1 MDAFKQAFR
10 ENPIGL
16 VGGSWLA
23 VVAGTLFM
31 VHRKQIPLQLKI
43 IQARIV
49 AQGALLTG
57 CVRARGAAPLLQGV
71 QWRASSPHPHL
82 HPTPLWRRRALL
94 PLSPPPAPPS
104 PRLTRARAS
113 PAACRRP
120 LHPLRPLL
128 QLPSPLLLQP
138 TRLWPRGCAA
148 GCLFL

>member
-71 QWRASSPHPHL
+71 QWRASSPHS
-82 HPTPLWRRRALL
+82 HPRAHTSLAPQGIAAIVAATSTPEPKTDPRARFSSGL
-94 PLSPPPAPPS
+94 PAP
-104 PRLTRARAS
+104 AA
-113 PAACRRP
+113 PAAP
-120 LHPLRPLL
+120 
-128 QLPSPLLLQP
+128 
-138 TRLWPRGCAA
+138 AA
-148 GCLFL
+148 AAAVATAIAADKALA

>member
-23 VVAGTLFM
+23 VVAGTLFV

-57 CVRARGAAPLLQGV
+57 CVRAR
-71 QWRASSPHPHL
+71 
-82 HPTPLWRRRALL
+82 ALL
-94 PLSPPPAPPS
+94 
-104 PRLTRARAS
+104 
-113 PAACRRP
+113 
-120 LHPLRPLL
+120 
-128 QLPSPLLLQP
+128 LLLPDLQ
-138 TRLWPRGCAA
+138 W
-148 GCLFL
+148 